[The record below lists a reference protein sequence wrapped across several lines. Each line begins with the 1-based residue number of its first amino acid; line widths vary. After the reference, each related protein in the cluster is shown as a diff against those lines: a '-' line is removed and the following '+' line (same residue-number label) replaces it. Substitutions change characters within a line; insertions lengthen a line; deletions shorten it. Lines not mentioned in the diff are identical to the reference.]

1 MAKDPNFGVQ
11 GNGGGMGGQY
21 ARKAENLTKKQLKAA
36 GAAKAAKKAKVDISQ
51 TRRDYSKGITLGPKG
66 KPLTGSVRLANGNI
80 AVYKAGKRVQVAKKP
95 ASGSGRTTTTTGK
108 NPPPSM
114 SAAEKARL
122 LRIKQNKGVKAGTVR
137 TGAKGQTVRKY
148 NAKTGRWEV
157 MVSSGSAVARAQA
170 QARAQAAGSAG
181 KTKWQTAVE
190 TALKNRRGP
199 AAVSSGAGRNA
210 TGNKP
215 ASAPATPARNP
226 YSIRGQ
232 LESIAKLYGYSDAW
246 VQRTEAQGAT
256 AARAVISNLYKK
268 VVEGR

>member
-1 MAKDPNFGVQ
+1 MARDPNFGVQ
-11 GNGGGMGGQY
+11 GKGGGMGGQY
-21 ARKAENLTKKQLKAA
+21 ARKAENLTQKQLKAA

-108 NPPPSM
+108 NPPPGM
-114 SAAEKARL
+114 SAAEKARA
-122 LRIKQNKGVKAGTVR
+122 LRLKQNKGVKAGTVKM
-137 TGAKGQTVRKY
+137 GAGGKVMRKY
-148 NAKTGRWEV
+148 NAKTGKWEV
-157 MVSSGSAVARAQA
+157 YSGTSRLLSDAPRSSGGKPGGVPAR
-170 QARAQAAGSAG
+170 GTG
-181 KTKWQTAVE
+181 
-190 TALKNRRGP
+190 
-199 AAVSSGAGRNA
+199 GAGRGA

-215 ASAPATPARNP
+215 ASTPATPARNP